1 MEGTGHI
8 AFTSFLLE
16 AVPMKSKHTAALTQI
31 RQACCLG
38 LPSRSFMPMVVAQL
52 REMIPSVCGQF
63 AWSSETGR
71 ITNFWSDTFMPRRL
85 AWIVLHH
92 KRYDEDSGN
101 SFRDIVLF
109 GSLTGN
115 GKRMWGHGFEHSATY
130 AAVFKPYGYKW
141 MLDGVVRDG
150 QRPYGCFALIRR
162 DTDPDFTPD
171 EEALLAQALPYVA
184 HAMKVEATRPS
195 RFVSS
200 GRSAL
205 VICRE
210 DGQVLEWSSRAHE
223 LAVYALLGDLNL
235 DARISHTGQSHAGK
249 GRADFADV
257 QPALGALVGELRA
270 RLQQHDGVDMPALV
284 RRNDWGEFVFRAYP
298 LDAARGDTSGRIGVL
313 IEQCVPIEAHLLAR
327 VNDTG
332 LSNRQKEVALLS
344 ARGLPNA
351 QIARQL
357 NLTPQT
363 VKDYF
368 KEIYARLQ
376 INSHQE
382 LLQRLS

>member
-1 MEGTGHI
+1 
-8 AFTSFLLE
+8 
-16 AVPMKSKHTAALTQI
+16 
-31 RQACCLG
+31 
-38 LPSRSFMPMVVAQL
+38 
-52 REMIPSVCGQF
+52 
-63 AWSSETGR
+63 
-71 ITNFWSDTFMPRRL
+71 
-85 AWIVLHH
+85 
-92 KRYDEDSGN
+92 
-101 SFRDIVLF
+101 
-109 GSLTGN
+109 
-115 GKRMWGHGFEHSATY
+115 MWARGFEHSTTY

-141 MLDGVVRDG
+141 LLDGVVRDG

-171 EEALLAQALPYVA
+171 EETLLAQALPYVA

-205 VICRE
+205 VICRD
-210 DGQVLEWSSRAHE
+210 DGEVLEWSARAHE

-235 DARISHTGQSHAGK
+235 DARISRADTSRADTSRANN

-257 QPALGALVGELRA
+257 QPALGALVGELVA
-270 RLQQHDGVDMPALV
+270 RLRQRDGTEMPALV

-298 LDAARGDTSGRIGVL
+298 LEAARGERHGRIGVL
-313 IEQCVPIEAHLLAR
+313 IEHCVPIEAHLLAR

>member
-1 MEGTGHI
+1 LQRCGR
-8 AFTSFLLE
+8 
-16 AVPMKSKHTAALTQI
+16 ALVEIT
-31 RQACCLG
+31 RRAG
-38 LPSRSFMPMVVAQL
+38 A
-52 REMIPSVCGQF
+52 CGQF
-63 AWSSETGR
+63 AWASEAGR
-71 ITNFWSDTFMPRRL
+71 ISHFWSDTFAPRRL

-92 KRYDEDSGN
+92 KRYDADCGT

-109 GSLTGN
+109 GQPTGN
-115 GKRMWGHGFEHSATY
+115 LRAMWGRGFEQSATF
-130 AAVFKPYGYKW
+130 AAIFKPYGYKW

-162 DTDPDFTPD
+162 DTDPDFSAD

-205 VICRE
+205 VICAD
-210 DGQVLEWSSRAHE
+210 DGQVLEWSPRAHE

-235 DARISHTGQSHAGK
+235 DARIT
-249 GRADFADV
+249 RADRHRANFADV
-257 QPALGALVGELRA
+257 EPALGGVVRELRE
-270 RLQQHDGVDMPALV
+270 RLQHNDSADMPALV
-284 RRNDWGEFVFRAYP
+284 HRNDWGEFVFRGYP
-298 LDAARGDTSGRIGVL
+298 LGAARGEPAGRIGVL
-313 IEQCVPIEAHLLAR
+313 IEQCVPIETHLLAR

-368 KEIYARLQ
+368 KEIYTRLQ

>member
-1 MEGTGHI
+1 
-8 AFTSFLLE
+8 
-16 AVPMKSKHTAALTQI
+16 MKAKHSAALTQI

-52 REMIPSVCGQF
+52 REMIPAVCGQF
-63 AWSSETGR
+63 AWASETGR

-109 GSLTGN
+109 GEPTGN
-115 GKRMWGHGFEHSATY
+115 AKQMWAHGFERSSTY

-205 VICRE
+205 VVCSD
-210 DGQVLEWSSRAHE
+210 DGQVLEWSARAHE

-235 DARISHTGQSHAGK
+235 DARVSRVAGS
-249 GRADFADV
+249 RADFADV
-257 QPALGALVGELRA
+257 QPALGAVVGELRA
-270 RLQQHDGVDMPALV
+270 RLQQTDGAEMPALV

-298 LDAARGDTSGRIGVL
+298 LEAARGERGGRIGVL

-327 VNDTG
+327 VNDTD

-368 KEIYARLQ
+368 KDIYARLQ

-382 LLQRLS
+382 LMQRLS

>member
-1 MEGTGHI
+1 
-8 AFTSFLLE
+8 
-16 AVPMKSKHTAALTQI
+16 MKSKHSSLLTRI
-31 RQACCLG
+31 RQTCCLG
-38 LPSRSFMPMVVAQL
+38 LPSRQFMPMVIAQL
-52 REMIPSVCGQF
+52 REMIPSAVGQF
-63 AWSSETGR
+63 AWSSEAGR

-109 GSLTGN
+109 GDLTGN
-115 GKRMWGHGFEHSATY
+115 AKRMWARGFEHSSTY

-171 EEALLAQALPYVA
+171 EEALLAHALPYVA

-205 VICRE
+205 VVCRD
-210 DGQVLEWSSRAHE
+210 DGQVLEWSARAHE

-235 DARISHTGQSHAGK
+235 DARVGRVDTL
-249 GRADFADV
+249 RADFTDL
-257 QPALGALVGELRA
+257 QPALAALVGELGA
-270 RLQQHDGVDMPALV
+270 RLRQHDSHDMPALV

-298 LDAARGDTSGRIGVL
+298 LEAARGERAGRIGVL

>member
-1 MEGTGHI
+1 
-8 AFTSFLLE
+8 
-16 AVPMKSKHTAALTQI
+16 MKAKHSAALTQI

-38 LPSRSFMPMVVAQL
+38 LPSRAFMPMVIAQL
-52 REMIPSVCGQF
+52 REMIPAACGQF
-63 AWSSETGR
+63 AWASETGR
-71 ITNFWSDTFMPRRL
+71 ITHFWSDTFMPRRL

-92 KRYDEDSGN
+92 KRYDEDLGS

-109 GSLTGN
+109 GRLTGN
-115 GKRMWGHGFEHSATY
+115 LRPMWERGFEHSPTC
-130 AAVFKPYGYKW
+130 AAIFKPYGYKW

-150 QRPYGCFALIRR
+150 QRPWGCFALIRR

-205 VICRE
+205 VICRA
-210 DGQVLEWSSRAHE
+210 DGQVLEWSARAHE

-235 DARISHTGQSHAGK
+235 DARVSRAAGS
-249 GRADFADV
+249 RADFTDV
-257 QPALGALVGELRA
+257 QPALGALVGELSA
-270 RLQQHDGVDMPALV
+270 RLHLHNGDMPAIV
-284 RRNDWGEFVFRAYP
+284 RRNDGGEFVFRAYP
-298 LDAARGDTSGRIGVL
+298 LEATRGEPAGRIGIL
-313 IEQCVPIEAHLLAR
+313 IEQCVPIETHLLAR
-327 VNDTG
+327 VNDTA
-332 LSNRQKEVALLS
+332 LSNRQKEIALLS